1 MPAEI
6 SPAIRVAIDDSS
18 GPGRAARIVI
28 DNEPKLNSL
37 TSDMLLALR
46 DAARSLAGDPD
57 LRVAILTGAGD
68 RAFSGGAD
76 LKELMG
82 FNAETSVA
90 YITKVHD
97 ACTAL
102 RDLPVP
108 VIARIPG
115 ACYGAALSLAM
126 ACDLRVASTGA
137 SFAMPGGK
145 LGFPAVSEAALLPRL
160 IGWGRTADILLAGDV
175 IDAETAQ
182 AWGLLRAAVPADS
195 LDTEVTRLA
204 LRIRGHGPNAVRA
217 QKHMMRQWET
227 RMLDDAIAAG
237 IPVLRDAAM
246 TGEAERLLAPLLA
259 ASRTK
264 DG

>member
-1 MPAEI
+1 MATETT
-6 SPAIRVAIDDSS
+6 PAIRVEIEESN
-18 GPGRAARIVI
+18 GPGRAARITI

-37 TSDMLLALR
+37 TSDLLLR
-46 DAARSLAGDPD
+46 LADAARSLAKDPL
-57 LRVAILTGAGD
+57 LRVAILTGAGA

-76 LKELMG
+76 LNELMG

-90 YITKVHD
+90 FIAKVHD

-126 ACDLRVASTGA
+126 ACDLRIASTKA
-137 SFAMPGGK
+137 SFAIPGGK
-145 LGFPAVSEAALLPRL
+145 LGFPAVSDAALLPRL

-175 IDAETAQ
+175 IDATTAH
-182 AWGLLRAAVPADS
+182 AWGLVRCAVPPDD
-195 LDTEVTRLA
+195 LDAEVARLA
-204 LRIRGHGPNAVRA
+204 GRIRAYGPHAVRA
-217 QKHMMRQWET
+217 QKRLMRQWENL
-227 RMLDDAIAAG
+227 MLDDAIDAGTAILREAA
-237 IPVLRDAAM
+237 A
-246 TGEAERLLAPLLA
+246 TGEAQQMMAPLLA
-259 ASRTK
+259 ARQGK